1 MLKEAIEKIQEM
13 SKPLIISKDEH
24 TYVIEKNGDD
34 FLEIRN
40 SPDMIQPI
48 NLSSLA
54 ALVTFV
60 QQEAID
66 LVDKLFISVD
76 SPTKVNCFTSPQ
88 EEAQQLRTYLYSAT
102 ATDVPG
108 WSEKVNMGFEE
119 AIIALRTRFQYTKDL
134 DYALQLLS
142 SITSGSKVTLND
154 NGIATSVVTQRG
166 IALQDNAAIRP
177 IVNLRPYRTFMEVD
191 QPESSFLIR
200 VSERAISFV
209 EADGG
214 MWRLSARQTVL
225 SYLCAALEEEIA
237 TGKVV
242 VTM

>member
-13 SKPLIISKDEH
+13 SQPMIISQGEH
-24 TYVIEKNGDD
+24 TYVITKGGD
-34 FLEIRN
+34 FSEIRN
-40 SPDMIQPI
+40 SPDMIQSI

-76 SPTKVNCFTSPQ
+76 GPTTVNCFTSPR
-88 EEAQQLRTYLYSAT
+88 EDAQQLRTYLYCAT

-119 AIIALRTRFQYTKDL
+119 AIIALRTRFQHTPDL
-134 DYALQLLS
+134 EYALQLLS

-214 MWRLSARQTVL
+214 MWRLSARQTVQ
-225 SYLCAALEEEIA
+225 SYLCDALEEEIA

>member
-119 AIIALRTRFQYTKDL
+119 AIIALRTRFQHTPDL

-214 MWRLSARQTVL
+214 MWRLSARRTVQ

>member
-24 TYVIEKNGDD
+24 TYVIAKNGDD

-48 NLSSLA
+48 SLSSLA

-76 SPTKVNCFTSPQ
+76 TPTKVTCFTSPQ

-119 AIIALRTRFQYTKDL
+119 AIIALRTRFQHTPDL

-166 IALQDNAAIRP
+166 ISLQDNATIRP

-214 MWRLSARQTVL
+214 MWRLSARRTVQ
-225 SYLCAALEEEIA
+225 SYLCATLEEEIA